1 MWNKNS
7 KILET
12 TGNTEQNKNSVLW
25 HEGNSQQYLYEYL
38 IEYLEL
44 K

>member
-1 MWNKNS
+1 
-7 KILET
+7 
-12 TGNTEQNKNSVLW
+12 LW

-44 K
+44 KWMKCFDFW